1 MKTNIFK
8 TLLAILIVSVALTG
22 CERYEDDGAL
32 QYQEENFSI
41 SDFERLEIGD
51 AFVIRV
57 EQGNYFSVQVRG
69 DRRNIDD
76 LEVRKSG
83 NTLVVRYDEYENR
96 QYETYIDI
104 VMPTLAAAT
113 LSGATQSVIT
123 GFEEVENFSLSLS
136 GASVAQADLVAANL
150 SIVLSGASVA
160 DLRGASS
167 TLTAEV
173 SGASTLK
180 AFSFPVQTAEVNV
193 SGASVGKVT
202 VANHLHAIATGASTV
217 LYRGNPVVDS
227 EASGGSSIHND
238 N

>member
-8 TLLAILIVSVALTG
+8 TLLVIITLSIAMTG
-22 CERYEDDGAL
+22 CEQYEDDGSL
-32 QYQEENFSI
+32 QYQEENFTI
-41 SDFERLEIGD
+41 SDFEHIEIGD

-69 DRRNIDD
+69 DRRNISD
-76 LEVRKSG
+76 LDIRKSG
-83 NTLVVRYDEYENR
+83 NTLIVRYDEYENR

-113 LSGATQSVIT
+113 FSGATQSVIT
-123 GFEEVENFSLSLS
+123 GFEELENFRLSLS
-136 GASVAQADLVAANL
+136 GASVTQTDLVTANL
-150 SIVLSGASVA
+150 NIILSGASVA

-167 TLTAEV
+167 NLTAEV

-180 AFSFPVQTAEVNV
+180 AFSLPVQSAEVKV

-217 LYRGNPVVDS
+217 LYRGNPVVESD
-227 EASGGSSIHND
+227 ASGGSSIHND

>member
-8 TLLAILIVSVALTG
+8 TLLAILIVSFSLTG
-22 CERYEDDGAL
+22 CEQYEDDGAL
-32 QYQEENFSI
+32 QYQEENFTI
-41 SDFERLEIGD
+41 SDFERLEISD

-83 NTLVVRYDEYENR
+83 NTLVVRYNDYENR

-104 VMPTLAAAT
+104 VMPTLVAAT

-136 GASVAQADLVAANL
+136 GASVAQADLIAANL
-150 SIVLSGASVA
+150 TIVLSGASVA

-202 VANHLHAIATGASTV
+202 VANHLHAIARGASTV
-217 LYRGNPVVDS
+217 LYRGNPVVES

>member
-8 TLLAILIVSVALTG
+8 TLLFVIITSLALTG

-32 QYQEENFSI
+32 QYQEENFTI

-96 QYETYIDI
+96 QHETYIDI

-136 GASVAQADLVAANL
+136 GASVAQVDLIAANL
-150 SIVLSGASVA
+150 TIVLSGASVA

-167 TLTAEV
+167 TLMAEV

-227 EASGGSSIHND
+227 EASGGSSIHSD